1 MAMTARDLAQIAASA
16 AAIAGGTW
24 LAVIAFRA
32 AWRAV
37 IDYTVPDGLVIAP

>member
-1 MAMTARDLAQIAASA
+1 MTPRDAAQIAASL
-16 AAIAGGTW
+16 AAIAAGAW
-24 LAVIAFRA
+24 LAVIACRA